1 MSKSELDPARHR
13 WRQRSL
19 RRRRREQTLAMHRY
33 QQQQEDPMSKKP
45 VVELVVE
52 PVVEEPKPAGTPS
65 YPGELPPLDLS
76 PEQIAS
82 LDASRDAMSAALL
95 GGYTPPKPAQ
105 PVVAEPEAEQPVFE
119 PGPDLELAGS
129 LVRAKAEILNLQRM
143 HDEAMTTALTVFQ
156 QKMSAAMGEVARLE
170 QKTRATIDLDEAA
183 RLRAVVEAMKEDK
196 AGDAARL
203 ARMSEGEA
211 RQHQLRRSA
220 AHALQIAAESRK
232 QLAVYAAEYND
243 MLEALTMVTREDWL
257 LGIAPER
264 ANVSIPLANSLT
276 TSLSLI
282 RDLRAGFEGALATD
296 SVRVYDGEPCGGYQK
311 QIQILIDDA
320 AREPPSHEGLP

>member
-45 VVELVVE
+45 V
-52 PVVEEPKPAGTPS
+52 
-65 YPGELPPLDLS
+65 
-76 PEQIAS
+76 
-82 LDASRDAMSAALL
+82 
-95 GGYTPPKPAQ
+95 
-105 PVVAEPEAEQPVFE
+105 
-119 PGPDLELAGS
+119 
-129 LVRAKAEILNLQRM
+129 
-143 HDEAMTTALTVFQ
+143 
-156 QKMSAAMGEVARLE
+156 AMGEVARLE

-257 LGIAPER
+257 FGIAPEP

-276 TSLSLI
+276 TTLSLI
-282 RDLRAGFEGALATD
+282 RDLRASLEAALATD